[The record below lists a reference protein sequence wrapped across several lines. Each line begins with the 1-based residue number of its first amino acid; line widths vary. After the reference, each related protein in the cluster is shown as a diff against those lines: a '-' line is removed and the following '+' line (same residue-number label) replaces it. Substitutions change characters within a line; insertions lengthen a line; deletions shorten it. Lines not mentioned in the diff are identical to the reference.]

1 MVSQRLEI
9 VLEKL
14 SYTQCSEC
22 LGEPFQLHLDPELT
36 LTLELIEATL
46 LGRRKLGE
54 DEQSI
59 RQKPFSLLFRG
70 PLETELPQKI
80 YPLEHS
86 QLGRLDIFLVPV
98 DRQQDGMRYEA
109 IFT

>member
-14 SYTQCSEC
+14 SHAQFSEC
-22 LGEPFQLHLDPELT
+22 LGEPFQLHLEPELT

-46 LGRRKLGE
+46 LRRRELGE
-54 DEQSI
+54 DEESI
-59 RQKPFSLLFRG
+59 RQEPFSLLFRG
-70 PLETELPQKI
+70 PLKMELPQRI
-80 YPLEHS
+80 YHLEHS
-86 QLGRLDIFLVPV
+86 QLGRLDIFLVPIA
-98 DRQQDGMRYEA
+98 RKQDGMRYEA

>member
-9 VLEKL
+9 VIEKL
-14 SYTQCSEC
+14 SNAQFSEY
-22 LGEPFQLHLDPELT
+22 LGEPFQLHLEPELA
-36 LTLELIEATL
+36 LTLELIEVTP

-59 RQKPFSLLFRG
+59 RQEPFSLLFRG
-70 PLETELPQKI
+70 PLEMELPQRI

-86 QLGRLDIFLVPV
+86 KLGRLDIFLVPV
-98 DRQQDGMRYEA
+98 ARQQDGMRYEA